1 MCDSGFV
8 TPGTLGP
15 GHAVPTR
22 GSRGRHAPE
31 ARSGPKSS
39 LPSATGGPVS
49 IKCLS
54 CGRHVMDCSCSEG
67 DDFFDDD
74 DSLLEA
80 EDVLEDLSDEWYE

>member
-1 MCDSGFV
+1 M
-8 TPGTLGP
+8 
-15 GHAVPTR
+15 
-22 GSRGRHAPE
+22 
-31 ARSGPKSS
+31 
-39 LPSATGGPVS
+39 S